1 MKPIKED
8 PVFELSEEEKL
19 ALIKIAL
26 DTYNDYTDDYNRI
39 ERIREIMK
47 Q

>member
-1 MKPIKED
+1 MTKEKFD
-8 PVFELSEEEKL
+8 LSDEE
-19 ALIKIAL
+19 KIAL
-26 DTYNDYTDDYNRI
+26 INIALLKYDDYTDDYNRI